1 MDRKLLRAYLKET
14 EVVRPPSKR
23 LSTFGATTLRYR
35 LVSSIEDLPRTRLR
49 SGTVRS
55 EKPVIIT
62 PEAFAERFQGFG
74 EKAGEFLELLKPA
87 YRDLLRV
94 LEYNFKNEGFSARVI
109 SSPAP
114 QVTGRIL
121 AEEADSVV
129 IRCPDGAW
137 SLALMK
143 MTLDEAQ
150 RSFPVNVR
158 DLDRR
163 GKFNP

>member
-14 EVVRPPSKR
+14 EVVRPPKRR
-23 LSTFGATTLRYR
+23 LSTFGATVLHYR
-35 LVSSIEDLPRTRLR
+35 LVSPIEELPRTRLR

-55 EKPVIIT
+55 EKPKIIT
-62 PEAFAERFQGFG
+62 PEAFAERFEGFG
-74 EKAGEFLELLKPA
+74 EKAQEFLDLLTPA

-94 LEYNFKNEGFSARVI
+94 LEYNFKNEGFTARVI
-109 SSPAP
+109 SSPAA
-114 QVTGRIL
+114 QVADRVL
-121 AEEADSVV
+121 ADEEESIV

-163 GKFNP
+163 NLFP